1 MTVGTYENDIYEKN
15 HVVLEINKQ
24 GTIGLP
30 ASGFI
35 CLDYR
40 KDKINVERQ
49 LDALNVLEKEDYQC
63 SFNLKRIISGV
74 EPPSVNVISKPIHMF
89 NEKLDF
95 PQRTAIKKSIR
106 CRFYSNY
113 SRASRNRKNEC
124 YYRNYFTNTES
135 KQKESRC

>member
-1 MTVGTYENDIYEKN
+1 MNKEQVFVYEKSRKKKDKIKPVTVGTYENDIYEKN
-15 HVVLEINKQ
+15 QVVLEINKQ

-49 LDALNVLEKEDYQC
+49 LDALNVLKEDYQC

-74 EPPSVNVISKPIHMF
+74 EPR
-89 NEKLDF
+89 L
-95 PQRTAIKKSIR
+95 
-106 CRFYSNY
+106 
-113 SRASRNRKNEC
+113 
-124 YYRNYFTNTES
+124 
-135 KQKESRC
+135 

>member
-1 MTVGTYENDIYEKN
+1 M
-15 HVVLEINKQ
+15 
-24 GTIGLP
+24 P

-95 PQRTAIKKSIR
+95 PQRTAIKKALDADSIAIIQGPPGTGKT
-106 CRFYSNY
+106 NVIIEI
-113 SRASRNRKNEC
+113 N
-124 YYRNYFTNTES
+124 FTNTES

>member
-1 MTVGTYENDIYEKN
+1 MKMIFMRKN

-49 LDALNVLEKEDYQC
+49 LDALNVLEKRR
-63 SFNLKRIISGV
+63 L
-74 EPPSVNVISKPIHMF
+74 SVLF
-89 NEKLDF
+89 
-95 PQRTAIKKSIR
+95 
-106 CRFYSNY
+106 
-113 SRASRNRKNEC
+113 
-124 YYRNYFTNTES
+124 
-135 KQKESRC
+135 